1 MSVPKPTH
9 RTMWMVPRN
18 IRQIKPWKVMQIAT
32 LLSACGGNAQGQEQQ
47 DFLYTE
53 LENLGLKSVKSDNG
67 VPNPG
72 GLRTYLAQLACL
84 GLFWFDPKNK
94 LYKTTPAGD
103 ELLEANNPVRILA
116 CQLLRMQYPSV
127 YGNGHNVRVA
137 PSLKVKPFVFLMNL
151 LERKDLGKQLSSDE
165 ISICVVYGRTHKDE
179 DLCARK
185 ILELRKVNDF
195 KKVIDKLSD
204 LCTPRRYEGP
214 EDLLWTNG
222 IADARD
228 IGNTFKNYML
238 SAGLLEPTSPDSR
251 YFKLHVSSEISDDI
265 DRWRKESIE
274 PAPKKGYEARWQ
286 LRFGRLDKQRVQI
299 RPKCHS
305 SFNSQVQAVLVSRYV
320 SQAEAEPY
328 GFDHD
333 AFVRDATTNW
343 NLKPTEVEDAVSAVK
358 KKSPDIFR
366 ETMVQAAFSG
376 GQEFL
381 VLEKGVTNIFK
392 RLGFDLSK
400 HMGQKPAPNGREGG
414 YPDVYIRASTVKGSA
429 WADSKASARY
439 GFPIT
444 DTGKLGTYYKHCWQ
458 EIDPSAA
465 PLFFLYVAGGFEQ
478 KSASIMSH
486 LQKGRQKYGYPVCA
500 VTVEALC
507 DLVTLPSTPNVAAI
521 VKAFSKECNYFNS
534 ASQILQA
541 AN

>member
-1 MSVPKPTH
+1 
-9 RTMWMVPRN
+9 
-18 IRQIKPWKVMQIAT
+18 
-32 LLSACGGNAQGQEQQ
+32 
-47 DFLYTE
+47 
-53 LENLGLKSVKSDNG
+53 
-67 VPNPG
+67 
-72 GLRTYLAQLACL
+72 
-84 GLFWFDPKNK
+84 
-94 LYKTTPAGD
+94 
-103 ELLEANNPVRILA
+103 
-116 CQLLRMQYPSV
+116 MQYPSV
-127 YGNGHNVRVA
+127 YGNGNNVRVA

-151 LERKDLGKQLSSDE
+151 LDRPELGGQLSSDE
-165 ISICVVYGRTHKDE
+165 ISVCVVYGRTHDDE
-179 DLCARK
+179 DVCARK
-185 ILELRKVNDF
+185 IQELRETGNF
-195 KKVIDKLSD
+195 KAVIDKLSD
-204 LCTPRRYEGP
+204 LCTPRRYSGD
-214 EDLLWTNG
+214 EDLLWKKG
-222 IADARD
+222 IEDALN

-238 SAGLLEPTSPDSR
+238 SVGLLEPSPEDSR
-251 YFKLHVSSEISDDI
+251 YFRLRVPAEISDDI
-265 DRWRKESIE
+265 SRWRKEPIE
-274 PAPKKGYEARWQ
+274 PAPMSNYEARWQ
-286 LRFGRLDKQRVQI
+286 LRFGRLDKQKVQLQTK
-299 RPKCHS
+299 RQRS
-305 SFNSQVQAVLVSRYV
+305 SNSQVQAVLVSRYV

-333 AFVRDATTNW
+333 TFVRDAAKNW

-392 RLGFDLSK
+392 RLGFDLSE
-400 HMGQKPAPNGREGG
+400 HMGQKSAPNGREGG
-414 YPDVYIRASTVKGSA
+414 YPDVYIRASAVKGSA

-507 DLVTLPSTPNVAAI
+507 DLATLPSTPDVEAI
-521 VKAFSKECNYFNS
+521 VKAFSKDCNYFNS

-541 AN
+541 AI